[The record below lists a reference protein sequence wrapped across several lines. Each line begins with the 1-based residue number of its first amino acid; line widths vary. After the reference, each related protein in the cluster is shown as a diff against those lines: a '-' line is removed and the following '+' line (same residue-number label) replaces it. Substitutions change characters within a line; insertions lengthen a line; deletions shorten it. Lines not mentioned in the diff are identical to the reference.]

1 MNYKLNSYLSIL
13 AIACAVAVPLL
24 SANAHEL
31 PVQAALSAPASW
43 DIKYAHD
50 GFEFGI
56 TNPSNNTSNN
66 YLSYPEYTRTADGI
80 YYNYNV
86 EIDSNDTS
94 IIPQGLI
101 ITHTFNR
108 SNTSWM
114 IGSGSTYQAVD
125 TKIGSDSTVGSVS
138 NKFSFA
144 FNNQTNKDYKLF
156 FDMSS
161 TSGGRQLNYQI
172 NTQTIITWSSSII
185 WVDPAHMF
193 NLYIPSY
200 STVIVG
206 AQPTNTSSSYY
217 FDGWY
222 LKDLGVSAAY
232 DAGYEQGDIDGYEDG
247 LGNNPNVLLSGF
259 QAMVGIL
266 VNFML
271 MIVNLEVFG
280 VSILSVFSIL
290 ALFVG
295 IIWILKIIR
304 G

>member
-1 MNYKLNSYLSIL
+1 MKQQLMLVAMLSVGTALTTMGRLKPVAASLTPPAVYDYSYIWNATDSEQYLNVNGVDSI
-13 AIACAVAVPLL
+13 PL
-24 SANAHEL
+24 
-31 PVQAALSAPASW
+31 
-43 DIKYAHD
+43 
-50 GFEFGI
+50 
-56 TNPSNNTSNN
+56 
-66 YLSYPEYTRTADGI
+66 YTRTADGA
-80 YYNYNV
+80 YYDYV
-86 EIDSNDTS
+86 S
-94 IIPQGLI
+94 
-101 ITHTFNR
+101 TFNVIDGLSVIMDFQR
-108 SNTSWM
+108 SNSTWQASGTS
-114 IGSGSTYQAVD
+114 YKPDEAR
-125 TKIGSDSTVGSVS
+125 IGSDSTVGSVS

-232 DAGYEQGDIDGYEDG
+232 DAGYDDGYDIGEADGYEDG
-247 LGNNPNVLLSGF
+247 LGNNPN
-259 QAMVGIL
+259 IL
-266 VNFML
+266 INATESLIGMFVNFTFIL
-271 MIVNLEVFG
+271 FSLELFG
-280 VSILSVFSIL
+280 VSILSVVGV
-290 ALFVG
+290 LFG
-295 IIWILKIIR
+295 IVAIVWILKTIR